1 MIYIGFTIVLL
12 LILIVVILRNISNYL
27 RFIYFLLYF
36 NLEEFLKA
44 DLGDGLEDLF
54 DGKGN
59 DEYMMKLEKE
69 LKKNRNI

>member
-12 LILIVVILRNISNYL
+12 LILIAVILRNISNYL

-44 DLGDGLEDLF
+44 EDSDGFKF
-54 DGKGN
+54 DGK
-59 DEYMMKLEKE
+59 DDIK
-69 LKKNRNI
+69 